1 MGIFEG
7 FAEGLASAVDNIRN
21 EFETAV
27 YGRPTTDAIELPQ
40 AEAPVIEAPS
50 TGAAQEG
57 MGVSSAEIWNNEPV
71 QYSDHDEIWDARAPE
86 PSTSWAELSSAMQ
99 DSGIEAPQM
108 DTPEVSAPSVEIGGD
123 D

>member
-71 QYSDHDEIWDARAPE
+71 QYSDHDEIWNNQPA
-86 PSTSWAELSSAMQ
+86 TSWAELSSAMQ
-99 DSGIEAPQM
+99 DSGISAPHM

>member
-7 FAEGLASAVDNIRN
+7 FAEGLASAVDSIRN

-57 MGVSSAEIWNNEPV
+57 MGVSSAEIWNAEPV
-71 QYSDHDEIWDARAPE
+71 QYSDHDEIWNNE
-86 PSTSWAELSSAMQ
+86 PVQPTSWAELSSAMH
-99 DSGIEAPQM
+99 DSGIETPQM

>member
-1 MGIFEG
+1 MGFFDG
-7 FAEGLASAVDNIRN
+7 LAEGIASAVDNIRG

-27 YGRPTTDAIELPQ
+27 YGRQTTDDIQLPQ
-40 AEAPVIEAPS
+40 AEAPAIEAP
-50 TGAAQEG
+50 AQEG

-71 QYSDHDEIWDARAPE
+71 QYSDHDEIWNNE
-86 PSTSWAELSSAMQ
+86 PSTSWAELSGAMQ
-99 DSGIEAPQM
+99 ESGIEAPQM